1 MKRQHQV
8 ELIAATLA
16 FSWLAMQAV
25 HEFGHVSAGVVT
37 GGRVEQVILHPATI
51 SLTRLTV
58 NPHPLFVTWMGPVI
72 GCLLPVLALAVARW
86 RRWRGWYVFQFFAG
100 FALIAN
106 GAYIALGSLWGIG
119 DAGDL
124 IRYHSPIWLL
134 WLFGLIT
141 IPIGLWLWNDLGPH
155 FGLGAKA
162 YTIDALVPHFTFAAV
177 VIIVVLEIS
186 FSSSV
191 ATP

>member
-25 HEFGHVSAGVVT
+25 HEFGHVSAGIIS
-37 GGRVEQVILHPATI
+37 GGRVAQVILHPATI

-58 NPHPLFVTWMGPVI
+58 NPHPLFVTWMGPLI
-72 GCLLPVLALAVARW
+72 GCLMPILALAVARW

-106 GAYIALGSLWGIG
+106 GAYIAVGSFSGTG

-124 IRYHSPIWLL
+124 LRYRSAIWLL

-141 IPIGLWLWNDLGPH
+141 IPIGLWLWNDLGRH

-162 YTIDALVPHFTFAAV
+162 NSVDASVAHFMFAGVLA
-177 VIIVVLEIS
+177 IVLLEITL
-186 FSSSV
+186 SSSV

>member
-25 HEFGHVSAGVVT
+25 HEFGHVSAGLVS
-37 GGRVEQVILHPATI
+37 GGRVAEVILHPATI

-58 NPHPLFVTWMGPVI
+58 NPQPVFVTGMGPVI

-106 GAYIALGSLWGIG
+106 GAYIALGSLSGIG

-124 IRYHSPIWLL
+124 LRYHSPIWLL

-155 FGLGAKA
+155 FGLGAKPNSV
-162 YTIDALVPHFTFAAV
+162 DAAVAHFMFAAV
-177 VIIVVLEIS
+177 LAVVLLEITY
-186 FSSSV
+186 SSSV

>member
-1 MKRQHQV
+1 MKRQHQL

-25 HEFGHVSAGVVT
+25 HEFGHVLAGVT
-37 GGRVEQVILHPATI
+37 SGGKVAQVVLHPTTI
-51 SLTRLTV
+51 SFTGLTV
-58 NPHPLFVTWMGPVI
+58 NPHPLFVAWMGPPI
-72 GCLLPVLALAVARW
+72 GAVLPVLALLVARW

-100 FALIAN
+100 FTLIAN
-106 GAYIALGSLWGIG
+106 GAYIAFGSLWSIG

-124 IRYHSPIWLL
+124 LRYHSPVWLL

-155 FGLGAKA
+155 FGLGEHANPVDQA
-162 YTIDALVPHFTFAAV
+162 VAHFMFACVMTIML
-177 VIIVVLEIS
+177 LEITY
-186 FSSSV
+186 SSNV
-191 ATP
+191 AKP